1 MTSLVGYDY
10 DSDDSD
16 QGERG
21 AQEPAEGLAQAGPP
35 QRAEAE
41 GSGAAEFGGS
51 AKASVGSDSRQLL
64 LPDKS
69 APSNAS
75 GQGKGSSQRVGAP
88 SKPLIQQL
96 PANQPPRVILP
107 SAADLL
113 GDSPDSLSFA
123 IGTAGRGGPSGR
135 LQGPAEIAFEA
146 DQRIVKVS
154 FSRFFHGRGK
164 PHEMYSQQG
173 FGNMPGGVGAGS
185 GGMAGYGG
193 GLGGAAA
200 PGGGGG
206 GSGGFGPGGAGAG
219 APGGGAA
226 GAGGPPGV
234 GGVGSIPA
242 GGAGAGSGFPA
253 GAAPPGAQGMGGMGA
268 ADAAALANMN
278 LMMMAGMGGMGAMG
292 GMGGMGGMQGMAGMG
307 GMPGMGGMA
316 GMGPMGGMGAPGG
329 AMMGAGGMGMM
340 GGGPGAG
347 MGGGAGMMGG
357 RAGARQ
363 IPVVKLRGLPFRVEE
378 GDVADFFAGLEIVDI
393 LFVRKEHRL
402 VGEAFVLFASTLHSE
417 LALQRNKMHMGRRYI
432 EVFRAKKAEF
442 YNAIANEVAQDGGTY
457 HGGGQARES
466 SIVKMRGLPFS
477 ATTKD
482 ILEFFGEYPLAD
494 AAVHIIT
501 NSIGRLTG
509 EAFVEFG
516 SVDEARAALGKDRER
531 MGTRYIELY
540 LSSRDEATRIATRAS
555 TQR

>member
-1 MTSLVGYDY
+1 
-10 DSDDSD
+10 
-16 QGERG
+16 
-21 AQEPAEGLAQAGPP
+21 
-35 QRAEAE
+35 
-41 GSGAAEFGGS
+41 
-51 AKASVGSDSRQLL
+51 
-64 LPDKS
+64 
-69 APSNAS
+69 
-75 GQGKGSSQRVGAP
+75 
-88 SKPLIQQL
+88 
-96 PANQPPRVILP
+96 
-107 SAADLL
+107 
-113 GDSPDSLSFA
+113 
-123 IGTAGRGGPSGR
+123 
-135 LQGPAEIAFEA
+135 
-146 DQRIVKVS
+146 
-154 FSRFFHGRGK
+154 
-164 PHEMYSQQG
+164 MYSQQG

-185 GGMAGYGG
+185 GGMTGYGG

-268 ADAAALANMN
+268 PTTAEGKVGDAGRRERWVGWARWRR
-278 LMMMAGMGGMGAMG
+278 MGAHTTAEGKVG
-292 GMGGMGGMQGMAGMG
+292 GL
-307 GMPGMGGMA
+307 
-316 GMGPMGGMGAPGG
+316 
-329 AMMGAGGMGMM
+329 GAGL
-340 GGGPGAG
+340 A
-347 MGGGAGMMGG
+347 
-357 RAGARQ
+357 RAG
-363 IPVVKLRGLPFRVEE
+363 GL
-378 GDVADFFAGLEIVDI
+378 G
-393 LFVRKEHRL
+393 K
-402 VGEAFVLFASTLHSE
+402 VGEW
-417 LALQRNKMHMGRRYI
+417 GRGWKG
-432 EVFRAKKAEF
+432 AAMAEY

-457 HGGGQARES
+457 HGGGQGGWAGQGWGDVPRRRAGWVTGRAGQGACVMGRGKEGEMCGLGKGRLSSPPGLPSLPSPCVSLSFAEDKGGRGERGYGGEGMGGHAHAHAAYGGGGGGGGGRGGEGGIGPAARES
-466 SIVKMRGLPFS
+466 NIVKMRGLPFS
-477 ATTKD
+477 ATSKD

-516 SVDEARAALGKDRER
+516 STDEARAAMGKDRER

>member
-1 MTSLVGYDY
+1 
-10 DSDDSD
+10 
-16 QGERG
+16 
-21 AQEPAEGLAQAGPP
+21 
-35 QRAEAE
+35 
-41 GSGAAEFGGS
+41 
-51 AKASVGSDSRQLL
+51 
-64 LPDKS
+64 
-69 APSNAS
+69 
-75 GQGKGSSQRVGAP
+75 
-88 SKPLIQQL
+88 
-96 PANQPPRVILP
+96 
-107 SAADLL
+107 
-113 GDSPDSLSFA
+113 
-123 IGTAGRGGPSGR
+123 
-135 LQGPAEIAFEA
+135 
-146 DQRIVKVS
+146 
-154 FSRFFHGRGK
+154 
-164 PHEMYSQQG
+164 
-173 FGNMPGGVGAGS
+173 MPGGVGAGS
-185 GGMAGYGG
+185 GGMTGYGG

-253 GAAPPGAQGMGGMGA
+253 GAAPPGAQGMGGMGV

-278 LMMMAGMGGMGAMG
+278 LMMMAGMGGMGGMG
-292 GMGGMGGMQGMAGMG
+292 AMGGMGGMQGMAGMG
-307 GMPGMGGMA
+307 GMPGMGGMGGMA
-316 GMGPMGGMGAPGG
+316 GMGGMGGMGGPGG
-329 AMMGAGGMGMM
+329 AMLGAGGMGMM

-378 GDVADFFAGLEIVDI
+378 GDVADFFAGLEIVDV
-393 LFVRKEHRL
+393 LFVRKEMRL

-432 EVFRAKKAEF
+432 EVFRAKKAEY

-457 HGGGQARES
+457 HGGGQEDKGGRGERGYGGEGMGGHAHAHAAYGGGGGGGGGRGGEGGIGPAARES
-466 SIVKMRGLPFS
+466 NIVKMRGLPFS
-477 ATTKD
+477 ATSKD

-516 SVDEARAALGKDRER
+516 STDEARAAMGKDRER